1 MDRYYLTRSVQKSV
15 NEFPRV
21 VCLLGKSGI
30 GKSWAARKAI
40 GPNFVELTSEIL
52 RSRQDTNE
60 FLEKIRGTEIPI
72 LLDEYETLTDLVG
85 LRDLTEPPTNGPFIV
100 TSQIVPKFDFEIEI
114 REFPLK
120 TFAEIKTLCPDA
132 TDENIHASK
141 GDLRWVFRSLEFKS
155 DTPDDFNS
163 PREFVTALV
172 SMYSK
177 VNPADFVGH
186 PVSEPG
192 NMASILNA
200 NYVEAPEKARL
211 DLALIADYFS
221 QADVIE
227 DRVFSGSW
235 DLLPYFNLVGCIL
248 PAVAIGH
255 TLKPPL
261 KPGSTWTK
269 YQNICMRNKKI
280 KLMSR
285 RVPRMD
291 LDLDALML
299 LRDRAEAG
307 DYEILREYGIQPQDV
322 DVMSHL
328 SPLRKLKP
336 KTLSTIKKWLSPNQ
350 SPSSSS

>member
-1 MDRYYLTRSVQKSV
+1 MDRYLTKNLQKSE
-15 NEFPRV
+15 NDFPRV
-21 VCLLGKSGI
+21 VCLVGKSGI
-30 GKSWAARKAI
+30 GKTWAARKAL
-40 GPNFVELTSEIL
+40 GPNLVELTSEIL
-52 RSRQDTNE
+52 RCRADTIE
-60 FLEKIRGTEIPI
+60 FLEKIRGTDIPV
-72 LLDEYETLTDLVG
+72 LLDEYETLSDLVG
-85 LRDLTEPPTNGPFIV
+85 LRDLTEVPTTGQFIV
-100 TSQIVPKFDFEIEI
+100 TSQVVPKFDFEIEI
-114 REFPLK
+114 LEFPVK
-120 TFAEIKTLCPDA
+120 TFEEIKALCPGA
-132 TDENIHASK
+132 TDANIRASN
-141 GDLRWVFRSLEFKS
+141 GDLRWVFMSLEFTS
-155 DTPDDFNS
+155 DTRDDFNS
-163 PREFVTALV
+163 PREFVTDLV
-172 SMYSK
+172 SVWSK
-177 VNPADFVGH
+177 TNPAKFVGT
-186 PVSEPG
+186 PVCEPG

-200 NYVEAPEKARL
+200 NYVDGPKNKL

-227 DRVFSGSW
+227 DAVFSGSW
-235 DLLPYFNLVGCIL
+235 DLLPYFNLFGCIL

-269 YQNICMRNKKI
+269 YQNICMRTKKI
-280 KLMSR
+280 KSMSH
-285 RVPRMD
+285 RVPRLD

-336 KTLSTIKKWLSPNQ
+336 KALSTIKKWLSQNQ

>member
-1 MDRYYLTRSVQKSV
+1 
-15 NEFPRV
+15 
-21 VCLLGKSGI
+21 
-30 GKSWAARKAI
+30 
-40 GPNFVELTSEIL
+40 
-52 RSRQDTNE
+52 
-60 FLEKIRGTEIPI
+60 
-72 LLDEYETLTDLVG
+72 
-85 LRDLTEPPTNGPFIV
+85 
-100 TSQIVPKFDFEIEI
+100 
-114 REFPLK
+114 
-120 TFAEIKTLCPDA
+120 
-132 TDENIHASK
+132 
-141 GDLRWVFRSLEFKS
+141 
-155 DTPDDFNS
+155 
-163 PREFVTALV
+163 
-172 SMYSK
+172 
-177 VNPADFVGH
+177 
-186 PVSEPG
+186 
-192 NMASILNA
+192 MASILNA
-200 NYVEAPEKARL
+200 NYVEAPVKSRL

-235 DLLPYFNLVGCIL
+235 DLLPYFNLFGCIL

>member
-1 MDRYYLTRSVQKSV
+1 MDRYYLTRSVQKST

-30 GKSWAARKAI
+30 GKTWAARKAL
-40 GPNFVELTSEIL
+40 GPNLVELTSEIL

-72 LLDEYETLTDLVG
+72 LMDEYETLSDLVG

-100 TSQIVPKFDFEIEI
+100 TSQVVPKFDFEIEV
-114 REFPLK
+114 REFPVK

-132 TDENIHASK
+132 TDENIRASK
-141 GDLRWVFRSLEFKS
+141 GDLRWVFSSLEFRS
-155 DTPDDFNS
+155 DQRDDFNS
-163 PREFVTALV
+163 PREFVTDLV
-172 SMYSK
+172 SIHSRTR
-177 VNPADFVGH
+177 AASFIGH
-186 PVSEPG
+186 PVCEPG

-200 NYVEAPEKARL
+200 NYVEAPTKAKL
-211 DLALIADYFS
+211 DLAMIADYFS

-235 DLLPYFNLVGCIL
+235 DLLPYFNLFGCIL

-280 KLMSR
+280 KLMSH

-328 SPLRKLKP
+328 SPMRKLKP
-336 KTLSTIKKWLSPNQ
+336 KTLNTIKKWLSPTSNPNLN
-350 SPSSSS
+350 S